1 MFFQVTK
8 EEISVEKAV
17 EMAKHDEAGAV
28 VTFVGTVRAFSHGR
42 KVLYLEYDASPEV
55 VEEKL
60 REIGEEIA
68 QRWGTEH
75 LAIMHRI
82 GRLRVGE
89 KLSIVAVAT
98 PHRAEAF
105 AACKFAIDRIKETL
119 HLRMKEVWEGGG
131 F

>member
-8 EEISVEKAV
+8 GEISLEKAV
-17 EMAKHDEAGAV
+17 EMARADETGAV

-42 KVLYLEYDASPEV
+42 KVLYLEYDASPEM

-82 GRLRVGE
+82 GRLGVGE
-89 KLSIVAVAT
+89 KIAIVAVAT
-98 PHRAEAF
+98 PYRAEAF
-105 AACKFAIDRIKETL
+105 AACGYAIDHIKETL
-119 HLRMKEVWEGGG
+119 HTSMKEVWEGSET
-131 F
+131 